1 MTSQSALPP
10 SRSPQ
15 SVLDAAQ
22 MWWAAGRIRHQIVAL
37 ARARQMTPE
46 LHDQMRSDA
55 ERLEAESDRLFREA
69 GL

>member
-1 MTSQSALPP
+1 MTAQSAPSP
-10 SRSPQ
+10 SRFTEAE
-15 SVLDAAQ
+15 LDAAQ
-22 MWWAAGRIRHQIVAL
+22 RWIAAERIRHQIVAL